1 MSFPERPAR
10 IGFLLSQLGAMAADS
25 FATKTKELGIT
36 PAEAGVLRIIG
47 HQPGINQSDLA
58 VKLGAA
64 KSRVVALIDSLEAAG
79 FAARSRSM
87 RDRRNQELRVTE
99 SGRSLL
105 SRLRS
110 AAEAQEVEIADGLA
124 DADRAKLYELLLR
137 LSAMHGL
144 DADVHPG
151 YTEPSAASTAE

>member
-10 IGFLLSQLGAMAADS
+10 IGFLLSQLGTMAADS
-25 FATKTKELGIT
+25 FAAKTKELGIT

-47 HQPGINQSDLA
+47 HRPGINQSDLA
-58 VKLGAA
+58 AKLGAA
-64 KSRVVALIDSLEAAG
+64 KSRVVALIDSLENAG
-79 FAARSRSM
+79 FAARSRSL

-105 SRLRS
+105 SRLRA
-110 AAEAQEVEIADGLA
+110 AAEAQEAEITDGLD
-124 DADRAKLYELLLR
+124 DADRSKLYELLHK
-137 LSAMHGL
+137 LSAAHGL

-151 YTEPSAASTAE
+151 YAPAAVTPE